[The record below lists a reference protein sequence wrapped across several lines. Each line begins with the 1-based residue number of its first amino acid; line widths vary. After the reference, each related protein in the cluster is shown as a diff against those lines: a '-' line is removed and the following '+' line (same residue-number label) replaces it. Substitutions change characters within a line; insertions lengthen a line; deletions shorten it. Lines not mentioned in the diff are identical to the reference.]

1 LKDKPDV
8 KFRVPPQM
16 KLVRVNR
23 ATGLRV
29 GPGEDAIIEAFKP
42 GTGPPD
48 TFVNPSTVGRTGGA
62 AGAITSG
69 TGGLY

>member
-1 LKDKPDV
+1 M
-8 KFRVPPQM
+8 R
-16 KLVRVNR
+16 LVRVNR

-48 TFVNPSTVGRTGGA
+48 TFINPNAAVRGGGA